1 MQIWND
7 QIWSLEEEGT
17 YRSSL
22 YTCTCIF
29 ILYTT
34 YKLPPR
40 EVFFCQHLSREY
52 TTKLTA
58 GLSAGLSALG
68 WYSNYRAW

>member
-52 TTKLTA
+52 
-58 GLSAGLSALG
+58 
-68 WYSNYRAW
+68 